1 MERIKMSFSFGCMQT
16 PMNGT
21 EVDQE
26 ETQRMVDAF
35 LDIGFNYFDTAHG

>member
-1 MERIKMSFSFGCMQT
+1 MERIKKSFGFGCMRF

-21 EVDQE
+21 EIDLE

-35 LDIGFNYFDTAHG
+35 LDIGFNYFDTAQG

>member
-1 MERIKMSFSFGCMQT
+1 MERIKKSFGFGCMQDSDEWH
-16 PMNGT
+16 GG
-21 EVDQE
+21 DQE